1 MPNNLQE
8 ETSFK
13 LISITALKGEKSYL
27 KAVLGAGGGPTALF
41 SVESEIFICGGGGK
55 PQPFTLIMARDEALK
70 SLEEPQASFA
80 SNTLLHL
87 FSTWCISSYYKK

>member
-1 MPNNLQE
+1 MPNNLQG

-27 KAVLGAGGGPTALF
+27 KADLGAGGGPTAFL
-41 SVESEIFICGGGGK
+41 SVESEISICGGGGK
-55 PQPFTLIMARDEALK
+55 TQPFTLIMARDEALK

-87 FSTWCISSYYKK
+87 FFHLCISSYHKK